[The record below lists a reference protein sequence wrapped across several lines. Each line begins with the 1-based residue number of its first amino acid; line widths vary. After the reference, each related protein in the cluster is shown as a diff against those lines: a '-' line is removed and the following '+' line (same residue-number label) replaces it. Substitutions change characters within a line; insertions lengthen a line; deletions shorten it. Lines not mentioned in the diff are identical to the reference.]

1 MGVEANGGA
10 VSVVSSACIKRK
22 QAHVNT
28 INVAGRA
35 YLDGPG
41 VSVLKSKEQ
50 FSFRVM

>member
-10 VSVVSSACIKRK
+10 VSVVSSACIKRIK

-41 VSVLKSKEQ
+41 VSVASSH
-50 FSFRVM
+50 FA